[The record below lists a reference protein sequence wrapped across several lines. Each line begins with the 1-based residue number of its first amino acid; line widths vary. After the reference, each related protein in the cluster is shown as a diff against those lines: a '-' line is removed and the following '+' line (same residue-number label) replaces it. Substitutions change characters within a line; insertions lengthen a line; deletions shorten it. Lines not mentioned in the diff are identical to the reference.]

1 MVCSASHSDRLIIT
15 RADFDR
21 ALQLLVHA
29 ERAMP
34 EVFGRVGLSAYAE
47 QTAMV
52 MELVKERKK
61 ISQGDIQRHLYRDV
75 DDRTL
80 EIVLST
86 LEISGFIKPII
97 NTETGRTVY
106 EWLG

>member
-1 MVCSASHSDRLIIT
+1 
-15 RADFDR
+15 
-21 ALQLLVHA
+21 
-29 ERAMP
+29 MP

-52 MELVKERKK
+52 MEMIKERKK
-61 ISQGDIQRHLYRDV
+61 ISKGDIQRQLYRDV
-75 DDRTL
+75 DERTL

-86 LEISGFIKPII
+86 LQISMFIKELV